1 MPSPLWIFGTGLTI
15 VALCLLIWKGR
26 RPEREAAVGLF
37 LAQLLSGWVDHL
49 IIGQFRWAVAV
60 ISLGLLILL
69 VRLSLRYDRWWLLFA
84 AGAQLLAF
92 ITHISSMIG
101 PDALTWSIVTARMTV
116 WVEIMVLAIFGV
128 WEARSA
134 PYAQPKFI
142 AAREVAR
149 RSTSKGY
156 QT

>member
-1 MPSPLWIFGTGLTI
+1 MLSPLWIFGTSLTVVAIGL
-15 VALCLLIWKGR
+15 LFWKGR
-26 RPEREAAVGLF
+26 RPERHAGVGLF
-37 LAQLLSGWVDHL
+37 LTQILSGWVDHIVL
-49 IIGQFRWAVAV
+49 GQFRWAVAV

-92 ITHISSMIG
+92 TTHISSMIG

-116 WVEIMVLAIFGV
+116 WVGIMVLAIFGV

-134 PYAQPKFI
+134 PYAQSNSALHAKPRAF
-142 AAREVAR
+142 
-149 RSTSKGY
+149 
-156 QT
+156 

>member
-1 MPSPLWIFGTGLTI
+1 MPSPLWIFGTGLTY
-15 VALCLLIWKGR
+15 VALVLLIWKGR
-26 RPEREAAVGLF
+26 RPEREAGVGLF

-49 IIGQFRWAVAV
+49 AFGQFRWAVAV
-60 ISLGLLILL
+60 ISLGLLVLL
-69 VRLSLRYDRWWLLFA
+69 IRLSLRYDRWWLLFA

-92 ITHISSMIG
+92 ATHVSSLIG

-116 WVEIMVLAIFGV
+116 WVEIMCLAIFGV

-134 PYAQPKFI
+134 PYAKPKI
-142 AAREVAR
+142 TVAR
-149 RSTSKGY
+149 DVAHRLNSKGY

>member
-1 MPSPLWIFGTGLTI
+1 
-15 VALCLLIWKGR
+15 
-26 RPEREAAVGLF
+26 VGLF
-37 LAQLLSGWVDHL
+37 LTQILSGWVDHIVL
-49 IIGQFRWAVAV
+49 GQFRWVVAA

-92 ITHISSMIG
+92 TTHISSMIG

-116 WVEIMVLAIFGV
+116 WVGIMVLAIFGV

-134 PYAQPKFI
+134 PYAYSKKS
-142 AAREVAR
+142 R
-149 RSTSKGY
+149 RLPVSEPYKVKIT
-156 QT
+156 